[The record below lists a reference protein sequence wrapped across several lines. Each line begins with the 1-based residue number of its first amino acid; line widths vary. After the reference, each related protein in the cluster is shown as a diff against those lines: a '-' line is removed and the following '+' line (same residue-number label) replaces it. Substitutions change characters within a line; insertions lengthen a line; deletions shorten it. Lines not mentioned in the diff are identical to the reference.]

1 MDVIFPILELLDYF
15 ANENYH
21 ELGHSVK
28 ITLSELLA
36 WVDLAVEGIEADID
50 ETFDLKLAKEVTK
63 GPALLHP
70 LPSVKV
76 LVQCIVIHFV

>member
-1 MDVIFPILELLDYF
+1 MDVVFPILELLDYF

-21 ELGHSVK
+21 ELGYSVEV
-28 ITLSELLA
+28 TLSELLA

-50 ETFDLKLAKEVTK
+50 ETFDFELTKEVTK
-63 GPALLHP
+63 GSALLRP

-76 LVQCIVIHFV
+76 LVKSIVIHFV